1 MSEAD
6 QDAMEVAE
14 ELRKALAVKNREG
27 AEKDAEIARLQK
39 RCALLDSLLGE
50 CIRHHYYDDTEV
62 SQTWLVEA
70 RKAVTP

>member
-1 MSEAD
+1 MSEAE
-6 QDAMEVAE
+6 QDAIE

-50 CIRHHYYDDTEV
+50 CIWNHYYDDAEV
-62 SQTWLVEA
+62 SQTCLVEA